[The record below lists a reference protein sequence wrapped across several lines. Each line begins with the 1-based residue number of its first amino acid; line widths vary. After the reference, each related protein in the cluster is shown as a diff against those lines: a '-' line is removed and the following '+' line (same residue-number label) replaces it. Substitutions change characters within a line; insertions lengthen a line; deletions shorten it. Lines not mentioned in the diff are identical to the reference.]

1 MKKNGIT
8 TGKALIIVMLFSL
21 MATTTLALEGN
32 GDWFTVLAR
41 TSGNNVDGSPP
52 TNGDIIPQGRRV
64 AQTFNVSE
72 RVECL
77 GKIQIVIGAKSST
90 GNLEVW
96 ISNGNTDGHT
106 PNNTVRPS
114 VLP

>member
-52 TNGDIIPQGRRV
+52 TNGDIIQVIGEKSENRGFGHSILLAEP
-64 AQTFNVSE
+64 TVSE
-72 RVECL
+72 YLVIDRL
-77 GKIQIVIGAKSST
+77 G
-90 GNLEVW
+90 
-96 ISNGNTDGHT
+96 DGL
-106 PNNTVRPS
+106 S
-114 VLP
+114 I